1 MWREFLLFALF
12 VGTTD
17 DGKSCTL
24 ALSQRVSGS
33 LMNNTTSKSSF
44 NIMKII
50 STLISASVLVG
61 SVSAILDGQ
70 TVPQGSK
77 TYTTGLRS
85 TVDPKSADD
94 FSFCGGVLISPTHV
108 LTTASCTT
116 TASANF
122 VSVGAHYINGGD
134 DGDEIKVKHV
144 KDHPHFNATTLA
156 NDFSVLTLV
165 KPSKYKPVKLPAP
178 GGADIRSGMWATA
191 MGWGLTAA
199 PPKGMGAEELQALSQ
214 QVISNDACRT
224 ALKSST
230 IDMSHVCAGGEQGKS
245 PCQGDT
251 GGPFIKEN
259 GKGDGDDILIGLVS
273 GGSCGVKNSPAIYS
287 RVSSALPFINDAM
300 KAKY

>member
-1 MWREFLLFALF
+1 
-12 VGTTD
+12 
-17 DGKSCTL
+17 
-24 ALSQRVSGS
+24 
-33 LMNNTTSKSSF
+33 
-44 NIMKII
+44 MKII

-61 SVSAILDGQ
+61 SVSAILGGQ

-156 NDFSVLTLV
+156 NDFSVPTLV

-178 GGADIRSGMWATA
+178 GGADTRSGMWATA

-214 QVISNDACRT
+214 QVISNDA
-224 ALKSST
+224 
-230 IDMSHVCAGGEQGKS
+230 
-245 PCQGDT
+245 DT

-300 KAKY
+300 KVKY